1 MKGTEITSVIQQWKE
16 MNCEAGSINTMDQ
29 GRERDTRAAKEFW
42 KNLGGKSPVKGNFV
56 ALIQLVSIFTKRFVY
71 LRREPALLGEILR
84 WHSLV
89 M

>member
-1 MKGTEITSVIQQWKE
+1 MPSLQSAHKHTLFLTLKGTEITSVIQQWKE

-56 ALIQLVSIFTKRFVY
+56 ALI
-71 LRREPALLGEILR
+71 
-84 WHSLV
+84 HSKGFNIYSKGYPN
-89 M
+89 